1 MKFGLFAA
9 TSLAAIGMASAALAQ
24 DTPSEEIIVVGQKT
38 ARTLQDTQASVA
50 VVTGADIESR
60 GLENFRDAFRTMSN
74 VMDAD
79 WLDAGF
85 VIRGVNSEGLTPGGA
100 PLASL
105 YIDGAQQTTQG
116 SRRGSRGL
124 WDVQQVEVYRGP
136 QSTLSGRASLA
147 GAIYV
152 ETRDP
157 TFDWDASARA
167 TYAELDTQEGAISFG
182 GPIVDDLLAFRIA
195 GEYQRRD
202 SEISYPLFQ
211 GYNLY
216 DDLIEDEY
224 WQLRGK
230 LLFTP
235 TSRLR
240 AVLSVSTAEDSPAY
254 DDVAGPLFGFEYS
267 DRRGDFNA
275 PYFQE
280 VRSGE
285 NNTGSLEI
293 SYELSD
299 TLTLTS
305 LSALTDSTMDR
316 PSVNAGTPGEIYVN
330 LGGEDET
337 ALTQEVRLNYEGEAL
352 QAVAGI
358 YYAHEESETQNRRTT
373 PFSGGRL
380 DGSNSARESDNFAL
394 FGEATWRFQPRW
406 RLVAGGRIDVLD
418 QSITSSFFRNYDN
431 PAFTD
436 TSSSSASSFE
446 ETTILP
452 KAGLIYDLAEDQTLG
467 FTVQRGFRSGG
478 SAIDFTGTPYTFDPE
493 YTWNYEVSY
502 RGQFGPTTV
511 SANVFHTD
519 WTDQQV
525 ELQLVPGDFTT
536 QVIRNAGE
544 SRLDGFEV
552 EARTRFTPELTGF
565 ASVGYL
571 DTEFEDFNVVTLGDF
586 SGLPFPES
594 PEWSLSLGADWEG
607 ASGFFAGFDTK
618 YMGRYL
624 ARDLQNAPVDE
635 LGEYWVSNLRFGY
648 QAAAWRL
655 TAFADNAF
663 DEEYLTYRDV
673 SAFGDCCAT
682 IGRGRVA
689 GVTLQVSY

>member
-1 MKFGLFAA
+1 MKFWLFAA
-9 TSLAAIGMASAALAQ
+9 TGLAAVAALSPVARAQ
-24 DTPSEEIIVVGQKT
+24 EAADEIIVTGQKVE
-38 ARTLQDTQASVA
+38 RSLQDTQASVA
-50 VVTGADIESR
+50 VLTGDEIERR
-60 GLENFRDAFRTMSN
+60 GIENFRDAFRVMAN

-116 SRRGSRGL
+116 TRRGSRGL

-157 TFDWDASARA
+157 TFEWDASARA
-167 TYAELDTQEGAISFG
+167 TFAELDTQEGAIAYG
-182 GPIVDDLLAFRIA
+182 GPLIDNVLAFRIA

-202 SEISYPLFQ
+202 SEISYPLYQ
-211 GYNLY
+211 GFNLY

-235 TSRLR
+235 TANLQ
-240 AVLSVSTAEDSPAY
+240 AVLSLSTSNDSPAY
-254 DDVAGPLFGFEYS
+254 DDVAGPDFFA
-267 DRRGDFNA
+267 RRGDFND

-280 VRSGE
+280 VRSAD
-285 NNTGSLEI
+285 NTTGSLEI
-293 SYELSD
+293 TYDLGGA
-299 TLTLTS
+299 LTLTS
-305 LSALTDSTMDR
+305 LTSMTDSAMDR

-337 ALTQEVRLNYEGEAL
+337 ALTQEMRVNYEGASV
-352 QAVAGI
+352 QAVGGLYFAD
-358 YYAHEESETQNRRTT
+358 EDSETQNRRTT

-380 DGSNSARESDNFAL
+380 DGSNSSRESQNFAL
-394 FGEATWRFQPRW
+394 FGEATWRFLPQW
-406 RLVAGGRIDVLD
+406 RVVAGGRVDYLD
-418 QSITSSFFRNYDN
+418 QSIASSFFRNYDN

-436 TSSSSASSFE
+436 TASSSASEFN
-446 ETTILP
+446 ETTFLP
-452 KAGLIYDLAEDQTLG
+452 KAGLVYDLTDAQNLG

-478 SAIDFTGTPYTFDPE
+478 SALDFNGAPYTFNPE
-493 YTWNYEVSY
+493 YTWTYEASY
-502 RGQFGPTTV
+502 RGQFGATSL

-536 QVIRNAGE
+536 QVITNAGS
-544 SRLDGFEV
+544 SRIDGLEI
-552 EARTRFTPELTGF
+552 EARTRFSETTTGF
-565 ASVGYL
+565 ASIGYI
-571 DTEFEDFNVVTLGDF
+571 DSEFEEFNVVNLGDF

-594 PEWSLSLGADWEG
+594 PELSLAFGADWTG
-607 ASGFFAGFDTK
+607 ASGLFAGFDAK
-618 YMGRYL
+618 YVGEYL
-624 ARDLQNAPVDE
+624 ARDLQNAPVDV
-635 LGEYWVSNLRFGY
+635 LGEYWVANLRAGY
-648 QAAAWRL
+648 QTEAWRL
-655 TAFADNAF
+655 TVFADNAL

-682 IGRGRVA
+682 VGRGRVA
-689 GVTLQVSY
+689 GVTLQVNY